1 MKLKT
6 KQKITDSLRDFR
18 LPRYEELPDVGL
30 YLEQTAKYI
39 SEFLSPLE
47 EGSLTPSMVS
57 NYVKKGLIRNPVK
70 KQYGREQIAYLFFI
84 AVAKSVL
91 SLDALTGFIQ
101 LQQRTYSLPKAY
113 DYFCDEFENLLQF
126 TFEVKDTMEVSGE
139 GDAADAARVANAV
152 QAELENRFAGT
163 APNIEAIKF
172 LLTNRDPQNWK
183 NRIDT
188 TQMGSIATDLTITMK
203 GEKEVTFPSKESEID
218 LNRQPVEEGNKAE

>member
-6 KQKITDSLRDFR
+6 KQKIADSLRDFH

-84 AVAKSVL
+84 ALTKNVL
-91 SLDALTGFIQ
+91 SLDGLINFIALQ
-101 LQQRTYSLPKAY
+101 NRTYSLQKAY
-113 DYFCDEFENLLQF
+113 DYFCEQFENTLLF
-126 TFEVKDTMEVSGE
+126 TAEVKDTLDIAGE
-139 GDAADAARVANAV
+139 DTTDEKRLLFSCIVAV
-152 QAELENRFAGT
+152 TQKIYLERCL
-163 APNIEAIKF
+163 EAIS
-172 LLTNRDPQNWK
+172 Q
-183 NRIDT
+183 
-188 TQMGSIATDLTITMK
+188 
-203 GEKEVTFPSKESEID
+203 
-218 LNRQPVEEGNKAE
+218 EEAICND

>member
-6 KQKITDSLRDFR
+6 KQKIADSLCDFR

-84 AVAKSVL
+84 ALTKNVL
-91 SLDALTGFIQ
+91 SLDGLINFIALQ
-101 LQQRTYSLPKAY
+101 KRTYSLQKAY
-113 DYFCDEFENLLQF
+113 DYFCEQFESVLFF
-126 TFEVKDTMEVSGE
+126 TTEVKDTMDIVGE
-139 GDAADAARVANAV
+139 DTADEKKLLFSCIVAV
-152 QAELENRFAGT
+152 TQKIYLERCL
-163 APNIEAIKF
+163 EAIS
-172 LLTNRDPQNWK
+172 Q
-183 NRIDT
+183 
-188 TQMGSIATDLTITMK
+188 
-203 GEKEVTFPSKESEID
+203 
-218 LNRQPVEEGNKAE
+218 EEAICND